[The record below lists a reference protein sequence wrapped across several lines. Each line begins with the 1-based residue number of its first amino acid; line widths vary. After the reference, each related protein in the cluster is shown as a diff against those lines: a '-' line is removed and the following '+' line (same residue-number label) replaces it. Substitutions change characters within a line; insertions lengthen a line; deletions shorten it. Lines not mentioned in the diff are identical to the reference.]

1 MSRTLEER
9 VAVLEQ
15 ITEQNK
21 NTLQEVKLLTAQTN
35 IAVNTLS
42 DNVSKQKGFIGG
54 VLFILVPFFTFI
66 ATFAKEIYESLT
78 T

>member
-1 MSRTLEER
+1 MSTIEER

-21 NTLQEVKLLTAQTN
+21 KTLEEVRVLTAQTN
-35 IAVNTLS
+35 MAVNALS
-42 DNVSKQKGFIGG
+42 DNVAKQKGFIGG
-54 VLFILVPFFTFI
+54 VLFVLVPIFTFL
-66 ATFAKEIYESLT
+66 ATFAKDIWHNIT